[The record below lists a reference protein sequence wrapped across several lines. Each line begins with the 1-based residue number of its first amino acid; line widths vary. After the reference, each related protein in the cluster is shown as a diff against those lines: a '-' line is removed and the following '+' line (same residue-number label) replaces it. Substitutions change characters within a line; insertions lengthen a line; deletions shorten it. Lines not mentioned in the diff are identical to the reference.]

1 MTIHHQGAFSRASV
15 PLPVPG
21 SRLQP
26 AALYGAGAEIYG
38 QGQNA
43 GNIFQVEF
51 GAVRVYRLLADGRR
65 QISAFYFAGEVFG
78 FESDTHHHFFAE
90 ALCATGIRTVL
101 ELSGTDL
108 SQQLLPLVLKSFA
121 RSQEH
126 LLVLGRQNAAEK
138 VAAFLLEMA
147 ERQRGL
153 ETFDLPMSRLD
164 IGDYLGMSI
173 ETVSRVL
180 TSFRSKGIIRLRSQR
195 TVEIL
200 KTDALHWMS
209 E

>member
-1 MTIHHQGAFSRASV
+1 MTIHHQGAFSRTSV

-38 QGQNA
+38 QGQKA

-101 ELSGTDL
+101 ENSGTDL
-108 SQQLLPLVLKSFA
+108 SQQLLPLVLKSFV

-147 ERQRGL
+147 ERQGGL
-153 ETFDLPMSRLD
+153 ESFDLPMSRLD

-173 ETVSRVL
+173 ETVCRVL
-180 TSFRSKGIIRLRSQR
+180 TSFRAKGIIRLRSQR

>member
-1 MTIHHQGAFSRASV
+1 MTIHHQGAFSRTSV

-38 QGQNA
+38 QGQKA

-101 ELSGTDL
+101 ENSGTDL
-108 SQQLLPLVLKSFA
+108 SQQLLPLVLKSFV

-147 ERQRGL
+147 ERQGGL
-153 ETFDLPMSRLD
+153 ESFDLPMSRLD

-180 TSFRSKGIIRLRSQR
+180 TSFRAKGIIRLRSQR